1 MWPNSQFPA
10 DLVTFTKEV
19 LNGKLNFL
27 LSVNYAFIKYKQKF
41 EEKINYRGN
50 SVKERAS
57 KGTL

>member
-41 EEKINYRGN
+41 EEKINCRGN

-57 KGTL
+57 EGTL